1 VVLETVLIPSA
12 MKNKSEKTKIQVAD
26 KSPERLK
33 RLKALNKR
41 LRGSMPNF
49 MTQEELRKMR
59 EDDKMES
66 SR

>member
-1 VVLETVLIPSA
+1 